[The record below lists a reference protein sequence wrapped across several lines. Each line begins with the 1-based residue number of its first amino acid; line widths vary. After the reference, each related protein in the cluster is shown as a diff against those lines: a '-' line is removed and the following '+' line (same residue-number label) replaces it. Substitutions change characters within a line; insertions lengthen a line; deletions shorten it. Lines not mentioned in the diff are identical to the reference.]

1 MSAVRRLPR
10 PRTAPI
16 LLSACIITCAVYLL
30 QARGLFGLGLPLDD
44 AWIHQTYARSLGE
57 RGEWAFQAN
66 QPSAGST
73 SPLWSAMLAVGKL
86 LSIDPLAWVYLL
98 GCALLA
104 LTAYRVAHWVG
115 QRQPKAVHWSAVAG
129 LLVILEWHLVWASLS
144 GMEILAA
151 GLLALITLQEAERG
165 RLHPFWLGILIGVG
179 TWLRPEALLLVLPVA
194 WALAWRGARQPGLLL
209 RQAAAAGLG
218 LAVLLVG
225 YGVFNGSLSG
235 NWLPNTWY
243 AKSAE
248 YAILRQI
255 PILIRLAAQL
265 GIPGSA
271 MGHPELASGGPMV
284 GPLALLLPALVPA
297 IRSGFRRQGPA
308 SLAPLIWVGAHLAA
322 YALRLPATYQHGRYA
337 MPVIPV
343 LLVLGTEGLVGWCE
357 PASRILARR
366 VVSRAWPLAVGL
378 VTAGFWVVGGR
389 AYAQDVAIIESE
401 MVSAARWVALN
412 TEPQALVAA
421 HDIGAL
427 GYFGGR
433 TVLDLAGLV
442 SPEVIGILRDEV
454 ALAELLDRRQADYLV
469 SFPGWYPQLTRDLVQ
484 VFNSE
489 GRFSPPAG
497 GENMAVYSWP
507 PPTIAP

>member
-1 MSAVRRLPR
+1 MSAVLRLPR
-10 PRTAPI
+10 VRTAAI
-16 LLSACIITCAVYLL
+16 LLASSIFSCAVYLL

-44 AWIHQTYARSLGE
+44 AWIHQTYARNLVE

-73 SPLWSAMLAVGKL
+73 SPLWSAMLAVGRL
-86 LSIDPLAWVYLL
+86 LSIDPLAWAYVL

-104 LTAYRVAHWVG
+104 LTAYRIAHWVG
-115 QRQPKAVHWSAVAG
+115 QGQPRAVRWSVVAG
-129 LLVILEWHLVWASLS
+129 LLVVSEWHLVWASLS
-144 GMEILAA
+144 GMEVLAA
-151 GLLALITLQEAERG
+151 GLVALITLQEAERG
-165 RLHPFWLGILIGVG
+165 HLHPFWLGILMGVG
-179 TWLRPEALLLVLPVA
+179 TWLRPEALLLVLPVG
-194 WALAWRGARQPGLLL
+194 WALAWRGARRPGPLL
-209 RQAAAAGLG
+209 RQATAAGLG
-218 LAVLLVG
+218 LAVLLVA
-225 YGVFNGSLSG
+225 YGVFNWSLSG

-255 PILIRLAAQL
+255 PILIRLAAQF

-284 GPLALLLPALVPA
+284 GPLALLLPALVPV
-297 IRSGFRRQGPA
+297 IRRGFRRQGLA
-308 SLAPLIWVGAHLAA
+308 GLAPLIWVCAHLGA
-322 YALRLPATYQHGRYA
+322 YAFRLPATYQHGRYA

-343 LLVLGTEGLVGWCE
+343 LLALGAEGLVGWCE
-357 PASRILARR
+357 PASRSLARR
-366 VVSRAWPLAVGL
+366 IVSRAWPVSVGL
-378 VTAGFWVVGGR
+378 VAVVFWVVGGR
-389 AYAQDVAIIESE
+389 AYAEDVAIIESE
-401 MVSAARWVALN
+401 MVSAARWVAVN

-433 TVLDLAGLV
+433 RVLDLAGLV
-442 SPEVIGILRDEV
+442 SPEVIGILRDEA